1 MYFFFL
7 LYLRCKRRT
16 SINRPPT
23 PVAEEDQDH
32 QPTLQEIINIKVL
45 SLRFFLQFL
54 VWVFGNCLI
63 DDLSELCFG
72 YTRAADRERRKRA
85 TEGAF
90 EGEAHRMWLEG

>member
-1 MYFFFL
+1 M
-7 LYLRCKRRT
+7 K
-16 SINRPPT
+16 
-23 PVAEEDQDH
+23 
-32 QPTLQEIINIKVL
+32 IISPLFKVL
-45 SLRFFLQFL
+45 SLRFFLQFSTVGFRKL
-54 VWVFGNCLI
+54 F